1 MSHYWETEIPTVIS
15 MDLLLLEFCSGPIA
29 DESLHLLGKYS
40 NVDVLKPYFT
50 NKKKEKCKIYY
61 LGKGDFVQRVS
72 DSLLK

>member
-40 NVDVLKPYFT
+40 NVDVVYKYIKHGFFSNRL
-50 NKKKEKCKIYY
+50 
-61 LGKGDFVQRVS
+61 R
-72 DSLLK
+72 